1 MRSSA
6 GPLET
11 SSRQL
16 AGRVWWGGFILCGVL
31 VGLGGCDE
39 QRDAEPAA
47 KGGDQATGPRSDQ
60 KDDRAAAGEIVAK
73 VGDSIITL
81 ADFEAQLNQQNPLI
95 RARYKSI
102 EQKKKLLDNLVQREA
117 MVLEA
122 KRLGLD
128 EDPEVIRN
136 YKKILARHLVNQ
148 EFNKKRVKDIQI
160 SDAAI
165 QQYYE
170 QNHERYHS
178 PEKVRVHL
186 IFIEGPRSQPEKR
199 AAARAEARQLL
210 TKLEADPN
218 DRRLFLELAR
228 KHSDDEKSAKIG
240 GDTNFRTQAQLEERY
255 GPKVAEVAFGL
266 KKARDLSGIVETD
279 GGFYLLRQSGRQ
291 SAIDLP
297 LEKVAGQIKTTLF
310 ARARGEA
317 YKAFVEE
324 IEKQVGVE
332 IYDDVISKAEVDTSG
347 SPAMRRPFPG
357 AARPSGQAGRPGRM
371 PVRRPKPIEL
381 PAGKKAPQ
389 PR

>member
-1 MRSSA
+1 M
-6 GPLET
+6 
-11 SSRQL
+11 
-16 AGRVWWGGFILCGVL
+16 L
-31 VGLGGCDE
+31 VGLGGCDK
-39 QRDAEPAA
+39 QRDPEPAA
-47 KGGDQATGPRSDQ
+47 EGDAAAGSARSEQ
-60 KDDRAAAGEIVAK
+60 PGERAATGEIVAK
-73 VGDSIITL
+73 VGDSVITL

-95 RARYKSI
+95 RARYKSL

-148 EFNKKRVKDIQI
+148 EFNKKRVKDIKI
-160 SDAAI
+160 SDADI

-186 IFIEGPRSQPEKR
+186 IFIAGPRSQPDER
-199 AAARAEARQLL
+199 AAARAEARRLL

-240 GDTNFRTQAQLEERY
+240 GDTNFRTRAQLEERY
-255 GPKVAEVAFGL
+255 GAKVAEAAFGL
-266 KKARDLSGIVETD
+266 KKARDLSGVIETD
-279 GGFYLLRQSGRQ
+279 GGFYILRQSGRQ

-297 LEKVAGQIKTTLF
+297 LEKVEGQIKTTLF

-317 YKAFVEE
+317 YKAFVEQ
-324 IEKQVGVE
+324 IEKKVGVE
-332 IYDDVISKAEVDTSG
+332 IYDDVISKAEVDTSD

-357 AARPSGQAGRPGRM
+357 APRPSGRAGQKGRM
-371 PVRRPKPIEL
+371 PVRRPKPIDL
-381 PAGKKAPQ
+381 PAGNKAPR